1 MTVSVKLDIQL
12 EERLARLAAKRKRT
26 KHYLMKQAIVSY
38 VDAEEQKEHLR
49 QQAHDSYTSYLNTG
63 DHLTGKEA
71 VDFLRSG
78 KNGDL
83 PKCHK

>member
-1 MTVSVKLDIQL
+1 MPVSVKLDTQL

-38 VDAEEQKEHLR
+38 VDTEEQKERLR
-49 QQAHDSYTSYLNTG
+49 QQAQSAYANYLNTG
-63 DHLTGKEA
+63 NHLTGKEV

-83 PKCHK
+83 PECHK

>member
-1 MTVSVKLDIQL
+1 MTVSVKLNTQL

-38 VDAEEQKEHLR
+38 IDTEEQKERLR
-49 QQAHDSYTSYLNTG
+49 QQAQVSYVNYIKTG
-63 DHLTGKEA
+63 NHITGREV

-78 KNGDL
+78 TKGDL